1 MDPRGRTA
9 IVTGASA
16 GIGKALARAFVSGG
30 ANVVL
35 ASRNVQALNS
45 LANELGQEQTL
56 VVPTDVTQR
65 DQIDAL
71 VDRTVER
78 FGRLDV
84 LVNNAGVGL
93 NSSVADL
100 NPDEFQRLFQVNL
113 RGPLYALQDAIRTM
127 RKS

>member
-1 MDPRGRTA
+1 MDPRGKTV

-16 GIGKALARAFVSGG
+16 GIGKALARAFVAGG
-30 ANVVL
+30 ANIVL

-45 LANELGQEQTL
+45 LVNELGQEQTL

-65 DQIDAL
+65 VQIDRL

-93 NSSVADL
+93 MSSVADL
-100 NPDEFQRLFQVNL
+100 DPDEFQQLFQVNL
-113 RGPLYALQDAIRTM
+113 MGPLHGMQAAIRA
-127 RKS
+127 